1 VCGRYTL
8 NLRSETYADAYG
20 VQPPLDFSPRYNIA
34 PTQAAPIIR
43 PDADGL
49 LESLMLRWGFP
60 AVQGRPLINARGET
74 VDAKPSFR
82 EAFRSRRILVPG
94 TGYHEFMSSGTGP
107 KQPYHFRLRS
117 QEPLAFAGLWTR
129 DGEAECFTVLTTDAH
144 DSTRHIHDRQPVIL
158 EPEDWQA
165 WLSPESD
172 SRDLTTL
179 LRPHDGLEAYPICA
193 RVGNWRNDDPEL
205 LEELN

>member
-8 NLRSETYADAYG
+8 NLRSETYQDAYG
-20 VQPPLDFSPRYNIA
+20 VQPPLDFAPRYNIA
-34 PTQAAPIIR
+34 PTQPAPIIR
-43 PDADGL
+43 PNEDGM

-74 VDAKPSFR
+74 VNQKPSFR
-82 EAFRSRRILVPG
+82 EAFKARRVLVPG
-94 TGYHEFMSSGTGP
+94 TGYHEFLSSGTV

-129 DGEAECFTVLTTDAH
+129 DGTAECFTVLTTDAH
-144 DSTRHIHDRQPVIL
+144 DSTRHIHNRQPVIL
-158 EPEDWQA
+158 EPEDWQM
-165 WLSPESD
+165 WLSPEAD
-172 SRDLTTL
+172 PRALTEL
-179 LRPHDGLEAYPICA
+179 LHPHNGLEAYPISP